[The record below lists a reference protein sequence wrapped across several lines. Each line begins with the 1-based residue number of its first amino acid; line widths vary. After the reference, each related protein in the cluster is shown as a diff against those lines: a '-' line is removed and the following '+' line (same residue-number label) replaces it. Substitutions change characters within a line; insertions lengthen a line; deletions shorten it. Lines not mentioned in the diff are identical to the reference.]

1 MLSAKGLEEYV
12 AMKKAGQ
19 GWGRE
24 KKPKTS
30 GETERVGHSHRADVM
45 WPRDPQ
51 IVSGDPTFARTRMR
65 QPLLLLGPERKWA
78 GRGQN
83 GGGAA
88 FRSRFQFTWNWWC
101 EQTLERR
108 GTRSGVCLLK

>member
-30 GETERVGHSHRADVM
+30 GETERVVT
-45 WPRDPQ
+45 
-51 IVSGDPTFARTRMR
+51 VT
-65 QPLLLLGPERKWA
+65 
-78 GRGQN
+78 GQ
-83 GGGAA
+83 
-88 FRSRFQFTWNWWC
+88 T
-101 EQTLERR
+101 
-108 GTRSGVCLLK
+108 